1 MPSGDNWQGDV
12 LRDLRSGPPT
22 TPPDQPDPP
31 QGTPHD
37 PTQPH
42 QGSAPHQAPGAP
54 HPAQPHTGPDPSYPA
69 PAQQGPGAPHPS
81 PATPQGPG
89 TPHPGHAPQGPGPSY
104 PGHAQQDPGA
114 PHPSAAA
121 PQGYPGH
128 AAPHP
133 GQAPGTPAYSYPNQ
147 APPQAPAQAATPQG
161 QNPAYGY
168 PSPDQGQHAAHAA
181 DPQQGPAQAA
191 TPQGFRG
198 TPATPH
204 GQDPAYGYP
213 GPDQARAQAAAH
225 AADPQRFPHQAAA
238 PQDPARATA
247 PQGQAPGYGY
257 PGPPHPQAQNPA
269 AGPQAFPHQAAAPQ
283 GQAQAPAHAAAQH
296 GFPGDPTRQG
306 HAPGQPGRPQTPG
319 HGPARQG
326 QAPAYPDQP
335 QGPGHAPTPHGSPG
349 HSAGPQGDA
358 AGYGYPGP
366 NQPPAPAAQARRTP
380 DSRPSV
386 DRKVASAGRK
396 PLHGEPFAARAT
408 RALRRIVSS
417 SAAREVAEATRAAE
431 LLQQPVTTGRQIAV
445 TSIRGG
451 AGKSTVAALLG
462 TTYAHYRQDPVLF
475 VEADPALG
483 SLPIRLGAESLR
495 WTTGDIADIVEPQ
508 MSLLDIT
515 GYLVQL
521 RDNAWL
527 LPGSQGQIGAMLD
540 ARSYERAMVA
550 LRRYFGV
557 TVVDCETLPAE
568 VARVALT
575 ASQARVLTTP
585 ATLDGVMS
593 TYAVLQWMRGLP
605 PHVIAGTVVV
615 LTEQSPHSGIGLAEA
630 VSSLESIGTS
640 VHVLPYDRHLAAGG
654 RIRTELLAHSTRQTA
669 ARLAAD
675 VFQLSQQRH

>member
-1 MPSGDNWQGDV
+1 MPSDDNWQGDV

-22 TPPDQPDPP
+22 TPPNQPDPP
-31 QGTPHD
+31 QPHQD
-37 PTQPH
+37 PT
-42 QGSAPHQAPGAP
+42 AP
-54 HPAQPHTGPDPSYPA
+54 HPAQPHH
-69 PAQQGPGAPHPS
+69 GPGTPHAPQ
-81 PATPQGPG
+81 PQPGPG
-89 TPHPGHAPQGPGPSY
+89 TPHPAHAPQGPGPSY
-104 PGHAQQDPGA
+104 
-114 PHPSAAA
+114 PSAAA

-128 AAPHP
+128 AAPHQGQAPAP
-133 GQAPGTPAYSYPNQ
+133 GTPAYGYPNQTPAPQAPAQAAPQQGQDPAYDYPGPGQAQAQPPAHAAGPRQGHDQEAAPQGYPGHAVPQQAQAPGTPAYGYPNQ
-147 APPQAPAQAATPQG
+147 APAPQAPAQAATPQG
-161 QNPAYGY
+161 Q
-168 PSPDQGQHAAHAA
+168 
-181 DPQQGPAQAA
+181 
-191 TPQGFRG
+191 
-198 TPATPH
+198 
-204 GQDPAYGYP
+204 DPAYGYP
-213 GPDQARAQAAAH
+213 GPGQAQAPAQAQPPAH
-225 AADPQRFPHQAAA
+225 AADPRHFPHQAATRH
-238 PQDPARATA
+238 DPAQAAA

-257 PGPPHPQAQNPA
+257 PAPNQPPAQNHA
-269 AGPQAFPHQAAAPQ
+269 ADPQAFPHRPATRQGPHQAAAPQ
-283 GQAQAPAHAAAQH
+283 GQAPA
-296 GFPGDPTRQG
+296 
-306 HAPGQPGRPQTPG
+306 
-319 HGPARQG
+319 
-326 QAPAYPDQP
+326 
-335 QGPGHAPTPHGSPG
+335 
-349 HSAGPQGDA
+349 
-358 AGYGYPGP
+358 YGYPGP
-366 NQPPAPAAQARRTP
+366 GGQAQTPSHASHAAAPQGPAHPNQPQGQGPGPHQPQAPGHAAAPQGRRTP
-380 DSRPSV
+380 DSRPSL

-540 ARSYERAMVA
+540 TRSYERAMVA

-630 VSSLESIGTS
+630 VRSLESIGTS

-669 ARLAAD
+669 AGLAAD